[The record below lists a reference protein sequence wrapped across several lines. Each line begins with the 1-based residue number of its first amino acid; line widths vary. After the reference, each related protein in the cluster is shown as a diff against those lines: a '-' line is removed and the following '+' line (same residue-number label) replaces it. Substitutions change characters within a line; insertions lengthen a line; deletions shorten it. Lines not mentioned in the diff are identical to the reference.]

1 MILAQRVATLR
12 DVAPVIRE
20 PLRLGARRLRG
31 NPGVG
36 RYHLRHSGLAI
47 HIRHHVIEDV
57 GTLVQTF
64 SKAHYVP
71 PPEAKR
77 ALDRLGRPLHAM
89 DLGANIGMFG
99 AWFLSQWPDA
109 RVTAYEADPEN
120 AEVHAL
126 TTAANR
132 DSARWELVAA
142 AAGTSDG
149 EVRFASGRATNSR
162 LARDDDADA
171 VTVPQ
176 HDVIAR
182 AGDVDLLKIDIE
194 GAEWA
199 LVDDPRFAELDAAVV
214 ALEYHR
220 ERCPGGDPLLT
231 ATRALDRAGYRVT
244 PGNLDA
250 EPGEGMVWGWRNA

>member
-1 MILAQRVATLR
+1 MIAQRLETLR
-12 DVAPVIRE
+12 QVAPVIRE

-31 NPGVG
+31 RPGVG
-36 RYHLRHSGLAI
+36 RYHLRGSALAI
-47 HIRHHVIEDV
+47 HIRHHVLEDL

-64 SKAHYVP
+64 GKDHYVP
-71 PPEAKR
+71 PPGAQR
-77 ALDRLGRPLHAM
+77 ALDRLGRSLHAM

-99 AWFLSQWPDA
+99 AWFLSRWPEG

-120 AEVHAL
+120 AQVHAL

-132 DSARWELVAA
+132 EIARWELVAA
-142 AAGTSDG
+142 AAGTRED

-162 LARDDDADA
+162 LARDDEPDA

-176 HDVIAR
+176 HDVLAR
-182 AGDVDLLKIDIE
+182 AGDVDLLKVDIE

-199 LVDDPRFAELDAAVV
+199 LVDDPRFGDLNIPIV

-220 ERCPGGDPLLT
+220 ERCPGADPLAT
-231 ATRALDRAGYRVT
+231 ATHALEGAGYHVV
-244 PGNLDA
+244 PGELDA
-250 EPGEGMVWGWRNA
+250 QPGEGMVWGWRNA

>member
-1 MILAQRVATLR
+1 MLAERFETLR

-20 PLRLGARRLRG
+20 PLRLGVRRLRG
-31 NPGVG
+31 TPGIG
-36 RYHLRHSGLAI
+36 RYRLRKSGLAI
-47 HIRHHVIEDV
+47 HIRHHVLEDL

-64 SKAHYVP
+64 GKDHYVP
-71 PPEAKR
+71 PPEVR
-77 ALDRLGRPLHAM
+77 SALDRAGRPLHAM

-99 AWFLSQWPDA
+99 AWFLTEWPQG

-120 AEVHAL
+120 ARVHEL

-132 DSARWELVAA
+132 DVARWDLVAA
-142 AAGTSDG
+142 AAGTRDG

-176 HDVIAR
+176 HDVLAR
-182 AGDVDLLKIDIE
+182 AADVDLMKVDIE

-199 LVDDPRFAELDAAVV
+199 LLNDPRLADLKAPVV

-220 ERCPGGDPLLT
+220 ERCPDPDPLES
-231 ATRALDRAGYRVT
+231 ATRALERAGYRVV
-244 PGNLDA
+244 PGELDA